1 MPISKSSSMFKIIAA
16 RVLPGCAEY
25 IRKCIGVN
33 QYYYLCNDYSVSENG
48 SVITRRS
55 GTIAPLPDDFFDLS
69 EKNSMGVELNFSAI
83 VGMNGDGKSS
93 LVELIIRLLNN
104 VSISHGIGEKRTLQW
119 INGVEAELYYLLDD
133 VFYRIISKGDMI
145 KVYQYVKS
153 GKVYRQGGIVGQ
165 EVVKKHFFYTMVSN
179 YSLYAYNS
187 LEFAEE
193 WVETKR

>member
-1 MPISKSSSMFKIIAA
+1 
-16 RVLPGCAEY
+16 
-25 IRKCIGVN
+25 
-33 QYYYLCNDYSVSENG
+33 
-48 SVITRRS
+48 
-55 GTIAPLPDDFFDLS
+55 
-69 EKNSMGVELNFSAI
+69 MGVGLNFSAI

-104 VSISHGIGEKRTLQW
+104 VSISHGIGYRKTLQW
-119 INGVEAELYYLLDD
+119 INGVEAELYYLLDG
-133 VFYRIISKGDMI
+133 VFYRIISKGDRI

-153 GKVYRQGGIVGQ
+153 GKVYRQGGIVGP

-187 LEFAEE
+187 LEFADE